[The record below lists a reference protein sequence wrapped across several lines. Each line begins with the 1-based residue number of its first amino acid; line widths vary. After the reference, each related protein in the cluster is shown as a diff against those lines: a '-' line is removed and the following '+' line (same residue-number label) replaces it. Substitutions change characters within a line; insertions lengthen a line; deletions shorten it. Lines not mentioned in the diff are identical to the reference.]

1 MKRCL
6 PFVCLFLCCSLL
18 EGQSLVELA
27 KKEKERRKANAV
39 AGRKASI
46 DAEGGGIRPLSE
58 EELNSQRP
66 PTRGEAIAALER
78 EEERLRGERDRMFR
92 ECSREMDERGYE
104 KISNN
109 LPACAE
115 FRALEK
121 KRDSVAH
128 VIQDLKDGKSV
139 R

>member
-1 MKRCL
+1 VRSFL

-27 KKEKERRKANAV
+27 KKEKDRRKANAD
-39 AGRKASI
+39 AGRKASV
-46 DAEGGGIRPLSE
+46 DAEGGGTRPGSE
-58 EELNSQRP
+58 EELNSRRP
-66 PTRGEAIAALER
+66 LTREETIALLVK
-78 EEERLRGERDRMFR
+78 EEERLRDERDRMFG

-121 KRDSVAH
+121 ERNSVA
-128 VIQDLKDGKSV
+128 QKLNDLHYVKKV